1 VQAKTGAFQKVAD
14 GPRGTN
20 IYSLAVTREGIY
32 FGKGAALMRF
42 TFDQPI
48 ATSRAG
54 TNTP

>member
-1 VQAKTGAFQKVAD
+1 MQAKTGAFQKVAD